1 MNWAIPP
8 RMPVPIPPAQQ
19 PPQPQQQQ
27 PPERRRADNDPRQ
40 VIADRDGD
48 SAA

>member
-19 PPQPQQQQ
+19 PPPPQQQ
-27 PPERRRADNDPRQ
+27 PERRRADNDPRQ
-40 VIADRDGD
+40 IAADRDGD